1 MSKDFLGFIL
11 GFPWDEMSRD
21 KPGRDVPLSLCPG
34 TKKISCPGVPLS
46 RDNGRSKCP
55 GTKSSVSRRP
65 WTKWI
70 KNFQKIDQISCF
82 LVLLGKWFCPGTSR
96 DRGVCPG
103 TFAPALVPG
112 QRDTGTRKFFCPGTK
127 GQRDVPSRGNPNTN
141 WNLTSN
147 QLLPHCRLD
156 RLTKLVRN
164 VYSRGRLVVGGSL
177 TANQSHVDNFCN
189 LLKAWTATNK

>member
-1 MSKDFLGFIL
+1 MNKAYPICWNCTHFWALIAIKGMKVWTSDVVQIRVSNGT
-11 GFPWDEMSRD
+11 GRPFPAF
-21 KPGRDVPLSLCPG
+21 C
-34 TKKISCPGVPLS
+34 
-46 RDNGRSKCP
+46 
-55 GTKSSVSRRP
+55 
-65 WTKWI
+65 
-70 KNFQKIDQISCF
+70 
-82 LVLLGKWFCPGTSR
+82 VLLGNWFCPGTSR

-127 GQRDVPSRGNPNTN
+127 GQRDVPSCGNPNTN